1 MIDLSKSE
9 LRTRALSA
17 RGPSDVD
24 VMYTTCCHSTR
35 TCARGFSPCGCVA
48 LLMGWCDSAQGR
60 GHKHDGSDFP
70 LSYMRTFKISLKS
83 SGISLPCY
91 MLSTYG
97 PSYAIISSSL

>member
-24 VMYTTCCHSTR
+24 VMYTTCCDSTR
-35 TCARGFSPCGCVA
+35 TLCVWIFSACVWGGVTA
-48 LLMGWCDSAQGR
+48 PGGR
-60 GHKHDGSDFP
+60 GHKHDSSDFP
-70 LSYMRTFKISLKS
+70 LSYVRTFKISLKS

-91 MLSTYG
+91 MLSGYG
-97 PSYAIISSSL
+97 PSYAIISSLL